1 MSTRHL
7 FSYIYIVFIVVLS
20 VCTVTALRSKRKF
33 GKSVGWLEAA
43 LILPLLGSFII
54 ISAPTKEPALVG
66 SYIYFVGMDFVM
78 LALVKF
84 AAEYCKGTNNNQKI
98 PNVVYIILGIDAVQ
112 ILLNP
117 FLGFTFNLKE
127 IEIDGQPYYQLVPL
141 IGQTFHRIVD
151 YAIFTCILLI
161 FLMVTVRM
169 PKIYRE
175 KYSVILLSMVMAGIW
190 QAFYSIS
197 RTPIDTSVIGFGIS
211 GILIFYFALYYHSMR
226 LLDRMLSNI
235 VSDLADA
242 MFVFDP
248 TGNCIW
254 ANEQG
259 RTLVKINGNNYD
271 DVVSTLKDIFG
282 DFTNF
287 EKNTLKHTVGSG
299 DDMRSYILEENHV
312 KDEEGK
318 LNGLYLRIKDI
329 TEQEQQFKKE
339 SYETRHDTLTGL
351 YTKEYLY
358 QKIRETLEEKLLS
371 DCLMIFVNIKD
382 FKVVNDIFG
391 YNFGNYALQRIAE
404 WIRTNANERC
414 IYGRLG
420 GDNFGICM
428 PTEDFDSDYF
438 NDELSQFIIESG
450 AIKYHPLIHFG
461 AYRISAEI
469 NEENTDI
476 SVLFDRAHLALATI
490 PDGYQVHIAYYDDK
504 IREKILWNQKISAQL
519 TEAIAQ
525 RQIRPYLQPIA
536 DPTGKIVGAEALARW
551 IHPEQGFMS
560 PGIFIP
566 IFEENGMIVDVD
578 KYMWKCACEI
588 LARWKTKYPDL
599 FISVNISPK
608 DFYFTDVI
616 HDIKSLTER
625 YDVNPVKL
633 RIEITETVMMTNSDD
648 KMQILEKFRENG
660 FVVEMDD
667 FGSGYSSLNM
677 LKDMPV
683 DVLKIDMRF
692 LSKSKDEKKAQTI
705 VKNIIR
711 LSEEL
716 GIDSLTE
723 GVETEK
729 QYHILSD
736 MGCKLFQGYYFAKP
750 LPLEEFEK
758 KLDTELKGV

>member
-1 MSTRHL
+1 M
-7 FSYIYIVFIVVLS
+7 
-20 VCTVTALRSKRKF
+20 
-33 GKSVGWLEAA
+33 
-43 LILPLLGSFII
+43 
-54 ISAPTKEPALVG
+54 IS
-66 SYIYFVGMDFVM
+66 
-78 LALVKF
+78 
-84 AAEYCKGTNNNQKI
+84 
-98 PNVVYIILGIDAVQ
+98 
-112 ILLNP
+112 
-117 FLGFTFNLKE
+117 
-127 IEIDGQPYYQLVPL
+127 
-141 IGQTFHRIVD
+141 
-151 YAIFTCILLI
+151 
-161 FLMVTVRM
+161 
-169 PKIYRE
+169 
-175 KYSVILLSMVMAGIW
+175 
-190 QAFYSIS
+190 
-197 RTPIDTSVIGFGIS
+197 FGIF
-211 GILIFYFALYYHSMR
+211 GLLVFYFALYYHSMR

-235 VSDLADA
+235 VSDLTDA
-242 MFVFDP
+242 LFVFDP

-259 RTLVKINGNNYD
+259 RSLAKINGSNYD
-271 DVVSTLKDIFG
+271 DVVSTLKGIFG
-282 DFTNF
+282 DFSNSD
-287 EKNTLKHTVGSG
+287 NNNLKRTVGEG
-299 DDMRSYILEENHV
+299 DDMRFYILEENQV
-312 KDEEGK
+312 KDDEDK

-329 TEQEQQFKKE
+329 TEQEEQFKKE
-339 SYETRHDTLTGL
+339 SYETRHDALTGT

-358 QKIRETLEEKLLS
+358 QKIRENLLEGRLS
-371 DCLMIFVNIKD
+371 DYLIIFVNIKD

-391 YNFGNYALQRIAE
+391 YNFGNYALQRICK
-404 WIRTNANERC
+404 WISLNASSKC

-428 PTEDFDSDYF
+428 PENEFNSDYF
-438 NDELSQFIIESG
+438 NEQLSQFIVESG
-450 AIKYHPLIHFG
+450 AIKYHPVIHFG
-461 AYRISAEI
+461 VYRISAEI
-469 NEENTDI
+469 NGRNTDV
-476 SVLFDRAHLALATI
+476 SVMFDRAHLALATI
-490 PDGYQVHIAYYDDK
+490 PDGYQMHIAYYDDK

-519 TEAIAQ
+519 TEAISQ

-536 DPTGKIVGAEALARW
+536 DPAGKIVGAEALARW

-578 KYMWKCACEI
+578 KHMWKCACEI
-588 LARWKTKYPDL
+588 LSRWKDKYPDL

-616 HDIKSLTER
+616 KDIKSLTEK
-625 YDVNPVKL
+625 YNINPVKL

-660 FVVEMDD
+660 FIVEMDD

-705 VKNIIR
+705 VRNIIR

-729 QYHILSD
+729 QYHILSS

-750 LPLEEFEK
+750 LPVEEFEK
-758 KLDTELKGV
+758 KLDIELNNV